1 MTDSGEPAGK
11 LDGLPCCDL
20 YTGLV
25 TNEQAVGAAR
35 FLLAARQ
42 AGKAGSRLPEDF
54 RPTSIEDALRV
65 QTLVSEGLGETTR
78 GWKCGA
84 PAADRINVAPI
95 FRSLVYVRSPIRSP
109 SPIPIKGEVARVEQ
123 EIAFV
128 MGRDLPARS
137 MPYTME
143 EVCAAV
149 SEVRLVL
156 ELIGSRFLPETNAGY
171 LEALADCLS
180 NEGLFVGPAI
190 GLEPADSVLAS
201 FPIVVQGPDGIV
213 MERDGRHPDGHPTV
227 PLHWL
232 ANFLAGRGSGLK
244 TGEIVTT
251 GSYAGALEMP
261 MNTKLTIMFGGLG
274 DIACELV
281 R

>member
-1 MTDSGEPAGK
+1 
-11 LDGLPCCDL
+11 
-20 YTGLV
+20 V
-25 TNEQAVGAAR
+25 TNQQAVAAAR
-35 FLLAARQ
+35 FLVAARR
-42 AGKAGSRLPEDF
+42 AGVAGPRLPEDL
-54 RPTSIEDALRV
+54 RPSDIEDALRV
-65 QTLVSEGLGETTR
+65 QALVAEALGETTR

-84 PAADRINVAPI
+84 PSVERINVAPI
-95 FRSLVYVRSPIRSP
+95 FRSLVYVRSPIPGP
-109 SPIPIKGEVARVEQ
+109 SPIPIKGAVARVEQ

-128 MGRDLPARS
+128 MGRDLPARAI
-137 MPYTME
+137 PYSLE
-143 EVCAAV
+143 EVCEAV

-156 ELIGSRFLPETNAGY
+156 ELIGSRFLPGANAEY
-171 LEALADCLS
+171 LETLADCLS

-190 GLEPADSVLAS
+190 GLEPADSVLAT

-213 MERDGRHPDGHPTV
+213 LERDGRHPDGHPAV

-232 ANFLAGRGSGLK
+232 ANFLAGRGSCLK
-244 TGEIVTT
+244 AGEVVTT

>member
-1 MTDSGEPAGK
+1 MTF
-11 LDGLPCCDL
+11 
-20 YTGLV
+20 V

-35 FLLAARQ
+35 FLVAARQ
-42 AGKAGSRLPEDF
+42 AGVAGPRLPEDL
-54 RPTSIEDALRV
+54 RPSSIEDGLCVQALV
-65 QTLVSEGLGETTR
+65 GEALGETTG

-84 PAADRINVAPI
+84 PAENRINVAPI
-95 FRSLVYVRSPIRSP
+95 FRSLIYTRSRTSSW
-109 SPIPIKGEVARVEQ
+109 SPIPIKGSVARVEQ

-137 MPYTME
+137 TPYTMA

-156 ELIGSRFLPETNAGY
+156 ELIGSRFLPEANAEY
-171 LEALADCLS
+171 PEALADCLS
-180 NEGLFVGPAI
+180 NEGLFAGPVIA
-190 GLEPADSVLAS
+190 LDPADPVLAS
-201 FPIVVQGPDGIV
+201 FPIVVDGPDGIV
-213 MERDGRHPDGHPTV
+213 LEREGRHPDGHPTV

-232 ANFLAGRGSGLK
+232 ANFLAERGSGLK
-244 TGEIVTT
+244 AGKIVTT

>member
-1 MTDSGEPAGK
+1 
-11 LDGLPCCDL
+11 
-20 YTGLV
+20 V

-35 FLLAARQ
+35 FLVAARQ
-42 AGKAGSRLPEDF
+42 AGVAGPRLPEDL
-54 RPTSIEDALRV
+54 RPSNIEDALRI
-65 QTLVSEGLGETTR
+65 QTLVAEALGETTR

-84 PAADRINVAPI
+84 PSGDRINAAPI
-95 FRSLVYVRSPIRSP
+95 FRSLVYVRSPIPGP
-109 SPIPIKGEVARVEQ
+109 SPIPIRGVVPRVEQ

-128 MGRDLPARS
+128 MGRDLPERPT
-137 MPYTME
+137 PYSME
-143 EVCAAV
+143 EVCEAV

-156 ELIGSRFLPETNAGY
+156 ELIGSRFLPEANAEY

-201 FPIVVQGPDGIV
+201 FPIVVQGPNGIV
-213 MERDGRHPDGHPTV
+213 LERDGCHPDGHPTV

-244 TGEIVTT
+244 AGEIVTT

-274 DIACELV
+274 DIVCELV

>member
-1 MTDSGEPAGK
+1 MQA
-11 LDGLPCCDL
+11 
-20 YTGLV
+20 LV
-25 TNEQAVGAAR
+25 QEA
-35 FLLAARQ
+35 
-42 AGKAGSRLPEDF
+42 
-54 RPTSIEDALRV
+54 
-65 QTLVSEGLGETTR
+65 LGETTR

-84 PAADRINVAPI
+84 PGVNPVNAAPI
-95 FRSLVYVRSPIRSP
+95 FRSLLYVRSPIPGP
-109 SPIPIKGEVARVEQ
+109 SPVPIKGTVPRVEQ
-123 EIAFV
+123 EIAYV
-128 MGRDLPARS
+128 MKHDLPARAEAYS
-137 MPYTME
+137 ME

-156 ELIGSRFLPETNAGY
+156 ELIGSRFLPESGAGY
-171 LEALADCLS
+171 LESLADCMS

-190 GLEPADSVLAS
+190 GLDPADSVLAT

-213 MERDGRHPDGHPTV
+213 LERDGRHPDGHPTLA
-227 PLHWL
+227 LHWL

-274 DIACELV
+274 DIVCELV